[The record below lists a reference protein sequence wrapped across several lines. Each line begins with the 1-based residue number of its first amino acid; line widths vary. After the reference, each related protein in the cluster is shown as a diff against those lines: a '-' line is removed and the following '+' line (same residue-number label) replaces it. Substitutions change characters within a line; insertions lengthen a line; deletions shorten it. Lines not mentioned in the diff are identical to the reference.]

1 MSTVLYSCVPIVISP
16 WVSVVQLFQLQL
28 EINMTN
34 ISLDLLIALKMIR
47 EYYCVICEE
56 ERDPTNWFYYCANC
70 NFAAQPHCILGNYP
84 YINFGIAYAY
94 ENHQHPITFVEK
106 TKFSSPCDACGNGF
120 KDIALECT
128 QCASTVHRDCLSKIG
143 KTILEERTKDF

>member
-1 MSTVLYSCVPIVISP
+1 MISP
-16 WVSVVQLFQLQL
+16 WVSVVQLFHLQL

-34 ISLDLLIALKMIR
+34 ISLDFTYSAEDDSG

-56 ERDPTNWFYYCANC
+56 ERDPTNWFYYCADC
-70 NFAAQPHCILGNYP
+70 DFAAHPHCILGNYP
-84 YINFGIAYAY
+84 YINFGRTYAY
-94 ENHQHPITFVEK
+94 ENQQHRITFVEK

-120 KDIALECT
+120 KDIALEYT
-128 QCASTVHRDCLSKIG
+128 QCASTVPRDCLSKIG